1 MGQIFCVGFNSLYLM
16 MSNIQYADI
25 AFPTAVRRVFTYE
38 TRDRTLKAGMRVWV
52 PLRNVF
58 AIGMVVRVHDQKP
71 DFETRPIE
79 RVLDEEPIMD
89 ETMLKLTGWM
99 HRFYYC
105 SRGEAIQAAL
115 PVGLNFTSEKRLEV
129 KKGFKGDLTEEERDL
144 LDEIAAKEMTLK
156 EAEKRWR
163 DGSGKKFFNK
173 AKRNG
178 WVTIWE
184 QPRRKVDYKTIKHWQ
199 LAESVQ
205 PETVLKNLDG
215 KERSRK
221 WVQAFDKLAVMELP
235 VPHRDL
241 LDDDLFTAYTL
252 NRIEKEGWIE
262 SVELPVSGEPIH
274 NGAHEPD
281 SIKTLLPDQQEAFET
296 IREQLDERTF
306 KSFLLFGVTGSGK
319 TEVYI
324 HALKH
329 TLEQG
334 RGGLVLVPEIALTPQ
349 TVQRF
354 FRIFGD
360 QIAVLHSRLS
370 ERERFEAWQSLRS
383 GEKRIAI
390 GPRSAVFAPVRDV
403 GLIVVDEEHDNSYKQ
418 HDPAPR
424 YHARDVA
431 VMRAHMEGAV
441 CVLGSATPGMVSV
454 KAVREGKHEL
464 LHLPQ
469 RPTGTMPEV
478 RILSLKEY
486 KSAMRGPLTV
496 ELYQE
501 VEKALKRKEQVI
513 LLYNRRGY
521 ASFMQCGDCGH
532 VPQSPES
539 STSLTYH
546 KRKNILLD
554 HYSGYSRRA
563 DVRCEMCGSENLE
576 TKGSGTQQV
585 EEEVA
590 ELFPDARLLRMDRDT
605 TSGKRGHQTIYETFL
620 SGEADIL
627 IGTQIVAKGLD
638 FPNVTVVGVLNA
650 DTELAFPSFRA
661 GERMFQ
667 LLSQVA
673 GRAGR
678 AEKPGVVY
686 VQTWKPEHPAI
697 ECSKTHDFK
706 GFARHEL
713 ANREMLLYPPYSR
726 MVVFQFKSPSWS
738 KVQMVADKFCDA
750 MRMVTGDDV
759 VMGPSPSVIEW
770 MNGQYQWEAN
780 IKLSRKYNARRVER
794 LLDEIFAKYDSIKPK
809 GAGAVRINVDVDAV
823 E

>member
-1 MGQIFCVGFNSLYLM
+1 
-16 MSNIQYADI
+16 MSKLQYADI
-25 AFPTAVRRVFTYE
+25 AFPTAVRQVFTYE
-38 TRDRTLKAGMRVWV
+38 TRDASIRPGMRVWV
-52 PLRNVF
+52 PLRNVY
-58 AIGMVVRVHDQKP
+58 AIGMVVQVHDRKP
-71 DFETRPIE
+71 QFETRSVE
-79 RVLDEEPIMD
+79 RILDEEPVMGK
-89 ETMLKLTGWM
+89 TMLQLTEWM

-105 SRGEAIQAAL
+105 SWGEAIQAAL
-115 PVGLNFTSEKRLEV
+115 PVGLNFASEKRLQV
-129 KKGFKGDLTEEERDL
+129 KKGFMGEITEEEREI
-144 LDEIAAKEMTLK
+144 LDEIAESSLTLK

-163 DGSGKKFFNK
+163 EGKGK
-173 AKRNG
+173 AFLKKALRQE
-178 WVTIWE
+178 WVTVWE
-184 QPRRKVDYKTIKHWQ
+184 QPRQKVDYKKIKHWK
-199 LAESVQ
+199 LAVSTE
-205 PETVLKNLDG
+205 PEKVLAGLDE
-215 KERSRK
+215 KERENK
-221 WVQAFDKLAVMELP
+221 WVQAFEKLAGMNLP
-235 VPHRDL
+235 LPHREL
-241 LDDDLFTAYTL
+241 LEDEMFTTYTL

-262 SVELPVSGEPIH
+262 SVDLPVESEPVH
-274 NGAHEPD
+274 NGIHEPEA
-281 SIKTLLPDQQEAFET
+281 IKTLSDQQQAAYEH
-296 IREQLDERTF
+296 IREHLDAEAF

-329 TLEQG
+329 ALEQG

-354 FRIFGD
+354 YRIFGD
-360 QIAVLHSRLS
+360 QIAVLHSRLTD
-370 ERERFEAWQSLRS
+370 RERFEAWQSLRS

-390 GPRSAVFAPVRDV
+390 GPRSAVFAPVKNV
-403 GLIVVDEEHDNSYKQ
+403 GLIVVDEEHDTSYKQ
-418 HDPAPR
+418 YDPAPR

-431 VMRAHMEGAV
+431 VMRAHMENAV
-441 CVLGSATPGMVSV
+441 AVLGSATPGMVSV
-454 KAVREGKHEL
+454 QAVKEEKHEL
-464 LHLPQ
+464 LHLPL

-478 RILSLKEY
+478 RILNMIEY
-486 KSAMRGPLTV
+486 KSAMRGPITV
-496 ELYQE
+496 ELYNE

-513 LLYNRRGY
+513 LLYNRRGF
-521 ASFMQCGDCGH
+521 ASFMQCEDCGH

-563 DVRCEMCGSENLE
+563 DTTCEMCGSANLK

-585 EEEVA
+585 EEEV
-590 ELFPDARLLRMDRDT
+590 EKLFPEARLLRMDRDST
-605 TSGKRGHQTIYETFL
+605 AGKRGHQTIYEQFL
-620 SGEADIL
+620 TGQADIL

-686 VQTWKPEHPAI
+686 VQTWKPDHPAI
-697 ECSKTHDFK
+697 KCAKTHDFK
-706 GFARHEL
+706 AFARHEL

-738 KVQMVADKFCDA
+738 KVQTVADKFCDA
-750 MRMVTGDDV
+750 MRMVTGDEV

-780 IKLSRKYNARRVER
+780 IKLSREHNAHAIER
-794 LLDEIFAKYDSIKPK
+794 LLNEIFAKYDSMKPK
-809 GAGAVRINVDVDAV
+809 GSGAVRINVDVDAV

>member
-1 MGQIFCVGFNSLYLM
+1 MTKLR
-16 MSNIQYADI
+16 YADI
-25 AFPTAVRRVFTYE
+25 AFPTAVRRLFTYE
-38 TRDRTLKAGMRVWV
+38 TRDPYIRPGMRVWV
-52 PLRNVF
+52 PLRSEF
-58 AIGMVVRVHDQKP
+58 AIGMVVQVHDRKP
-71 DFETRPIE
+71 GFETRPVE
-79 RVLDEEPIMD
+79 RILDEEPVMD
-89 ETMLKLTGWM
+89 STMLQLTEWI

-105 SRGEAIQAAL
+105 SWGEAIQAAL
-115 PVGLNFTSEKRLEV
+115 PVGLNFSSEKRLQV
-129 KKGFKGDLTEEERDL
+129 RKGFKGEITEEEREL
-144 LDEIAAKEMTLK
+144 LDEIAESHLTLK

-163 DGSGKKFFNK
+163 DGKGKAFLKK
-173 AKRNG
+173 ALKQE
-178 WVTIWE
+178 WVTVWE
-184 QPRRKVDYKTIKHWQ
+184 QPRQKVDYKKIKHWK

-205 PETVLKNLDG
+205 PDVVLEALDE
-215 KERSRK
+215 KERENK
-221 WVQAFDKLAVMELP
+221 WVQAFEKLAGMSLP
-235 VPHRDL
+235 LPHREL
-241 LDDDLFTAYTL
+241 LEDELFTTYTL

-262 SVELPVSGEPIH
+262 SVDLPVESEPDH
-274 NGAHEPD
+274 NGVYKPED
-281 SIKTLLPDQQEAFET
+281 IKTLSSQQQEAFEQ
-296 IREQLDERTF
+296 IRESLDSQTF
-306 KSFLLFGVTGSGK
+306 KSYLLFGVTGSGK

-329 TLEQG
+329 ALQQG

-354 FRIFGD
+354 YRIFGD

-370 ERERFEAWQSLRS
+370 ERERFEAWQSLKS

-403 GLIVVDEEHDNSYKQ
+403 GLIVVDEEHDTSYKQ
-418 HDPAPR
+418 YDPAPR

-431 VMRAHMEGAV
+431 VMRSYMENAV
-441 CVLGSATPGMVSV
+441 AVLGSATPGMVSV
-454 KAVREGKHEL
+454 QAVKEEKHEL
-464 LHLPQ
+464 LHLPL

-478 RILSLKEY
+478 RILNMIEY
-486 KSAMRGPLTV
+486 KSAMRGSLTV
-496 ELYQE
+496 ELYNE
-501 VEKALKRKEQVI
+501 VERALKRKEQVI
-513 LLYNRRGY
+513 LLYNRRGF
-521 ASFMQCGDCGH
+521 ASFMQCEDCGH

-563 DVRCEMCGSENLE
+563 DTQCEMCGSANLK

-585 EEEVA
+585 EEEV
-590 ELFPDARLLRMDRDT
+590 EKLFPEARLLRMDRDS

-620 SGEADIL
+620 SGGADIL

-661 GERMFQ
+661 GERMYQ

-686 VQTWKPEHPAI
+686 VQTWKPDHPAI
-697 ECSKTHDFK
+697 QCAKTHDFK
-706 GFARHEL
+706 AFARHEL
-713 ANREMLLYPPYSR
+713 ANREMLHFPPYSR

-750 MRMVTGDDV
+750 MRMVTGDEP
-759 VMGPSPSVIEW
+759 VMGPSPSLIEW
-770 MNGQYQWEAN
+770 MSGQYQWEAN
-780 IKLSRKYNARRVER
+780 IKLSRNFNAHAVEK
-794 LLDEIFAKYDSIKPK
+794 LLNDIFAKYDSIKPK
-809 GAGAVRINVDVDAV
+809 GSGAVRINVDVDAV